1 MNEAHV
7 CDIKEIFIQLNNSL
21 YFKLCQ
27 IIEIEELSLGETYDR
42 EKMIKSLKKYI
53 TALDYAEKT
62 Y

>member
-7 CDIKEIFIQLNNSL
+7 CDIKEIFILLNNSL

-27 IIEIEELSLGETYDR
+27 ITEIEELFLGETYDR
-42 EKMIKSLKKYI
+42 EKMIKSLNKYI

>member
-7 CDIKEIFIQLNNSL
+7 CDIKEIFILLNNSL

-27 IIEIEELSLGETYDR
+27 IIEIEELFLGETYDR
-42 EKMIKSLKKYI
+42 EKMIKSLNKYI